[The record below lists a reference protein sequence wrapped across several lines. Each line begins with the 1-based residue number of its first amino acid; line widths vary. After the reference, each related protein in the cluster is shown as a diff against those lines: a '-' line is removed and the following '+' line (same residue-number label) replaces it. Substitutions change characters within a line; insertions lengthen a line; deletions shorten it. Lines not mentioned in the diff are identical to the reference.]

1 MAKDQRRPTN
11 DQSIAQPIP
20 ELLKAESSRLIYN
33 NFGAPVRAP
42 TLTMPSRG
50 HGKSGAV
57 AEANKAGKTYEG
69 LSRQQLIDLYRVMYT
84 SRRLDDR
91 EIVLKRQQKT
101 FFQISGAG
109 HEAVTAAAGF
119 AMKPSYDW
127 FFPYYRDRALCLA
140 LGTTPD
146 EMLLQAVGAAD
157 DPSSGGRQ
165 MPSHWGYKRLNVVT
179 QSSCTGTQ
187 ILHAVGCA
195 EASRY
200 FMMHPNAGQKARGD
214 YREFKDVQFHGD
226 EVTYVSLGDGT
237 TSEGEFW
244 ESMNAAANQRLP
256 IVFLVEDNGYA
267 ISVPVEVQTAGGN
280 ISRLVSGFP
289 NFHFEEID
297 GTDPVVSYGA
307 LSRAVAHCRAGVGP
321 SFVHAHVIRPYSH
334 SLSDDEKLYR
344 PDIERER
351 DAARDPISRMQL
363 FLIRDGILDEKGIN
377 KLEKEV
383 DDGLQAA
390 VDRVLAAPLP
400 QPETIKQYLYSPDL
414 DPTSPMFDTQVSMGG
429 DARTSNNSVSAGEGA
444 SASLSTGV
452 RASTE
457 QGAQEKK
464 AAPKTMADLINAT
477 LRDEMKRDERI
488 VIFGEDVA
496 DCSREEYL
504 RQKMVK
510 GKGGVFK
517 LTSGLQCDFGS
528 DRVFNSPIAEASIA
542 GRAVGMAVRGLKPVA
557 EIQFFDYIWPAMMQ
571 LRNELPVMRWRS
583 NGDFSAPCVIRVA
596 IGGYLTG
603 GAIYHSQ
610 CGESIFTHT
619 PGMRVI
625 FPSNALDA
633 AGLLRTAIRCDDP
646 VMFLEH
652 KRLYRES
659 YGRAAYP
666 GPDYMIPFGKAKIVH
681 PGTDLTVI
689 TYGAVVPRA
698 LQAVQKLDREAGLKI
713 ELIDL
718 RSLNPYDW
726 ETIAASVQKTN
737 RVLVA
742 YEDTL
747 SWGYGAEIAARI
759 ADELFENLDAPVK
772 RVAAKDTFIAYQPVL
787 ESAILPQVQDLY
799 LAMKELAEY

>member
-1 MAKDQRRPTN
+1 MPT
-11 DQSIAQPIP
+11 
-20 ELLKAESSRLIYN
+20 R
-33 NFGAPVRAP
+33 
-42 TLTMPSRG
+42 T

-57 AEANKAGKTYEG
+57 AEANKAGKAYEG
-69 LSRQQLIDLYRVMYT
+69 LSRQQLIDAYRLMYT

-91 EIVLKRQQKT
+91 EIMLKRQQKI

-109 HEAVTAAAGF
+109 HEAVTVAAGL
-119 AMKPSYDW
+119 AMKAGYDW

-140 LGTTPD
+140 LGATPY
-146 EMLLQAVGAAD
+146 EMLLQAVGAAE

-195 EASRY
+195 EVSRY
-200 FMMHPNAGQKARGD
+200 MIAHPNAAQKVSGD
-214 YREFKDVQFHGD
+214 YREFKDVTFYGD

-244 ESMNAAANQRLP
+244 EAMNAAANHRLP

-307 LSRAVAHCRAGVGP
+307 FSRAVAHCRAGVGP
-321 SFVHAHVIRPYSH
+321 SFIHAHVIRPYSH

-344 PDIERER
+344 PDIERQR
-351 DAARDPISRMQL
+351 DAARDPITRMQL
-363 FLIRDGILDEKGIN
+363 FLIREGILDEKAIN

-383 DDGLQAA
+383 EEGLQDA
-390 VDRVLAAPLP
+390 VDRALAAPVAS
-400 QPETIKQYLYSPDL
+400 PESIKQFLYSPDI
-414 DPTSPMFDTQVSMGG
+414 DPTSAAFDT
-429 DARTSNNSVSAGEGA
+429 DAPPASPAAGEGA
-444 SASLSTGV
+444 
-452 RASTE
+452 RATHD
-457 QGAQEKK
+457 QEKK
-464 AAPKTMADLINAT
+464 PAPKTMADLINAT
-477 LRDEMKRDERI
+477 LRDEMRRDDRI

-528 DRVFNSPIAEASIA
+528 ERVFNAPLAEASIA
-542 GRAVGMAVRGLKPVA
+542 GRATGMAVRGLKPVV

-571 LRNELPVMRWRS
+571 LRNELPTIRWRS
-583 NGDFSAPCVIRVA
+583 NGAFSAPCVIRVP

-619 PGMRVI
+619 PGMHVV

-666 GPDYMIPFGKAKIVH
+666 GPDYMIPFGKARLVH
-681 PGTDLTVI
+681 PGTDLTVV

-698 LQAVQKLDREAGLKI
+698 LQAVQKLEREEGLKI

-718 RSLNPYDW
+718 RTLNPYDW
-726 ETIAASVQKTN
+726 ETIAGSVTKTN
-737 RVLVA
+737 RVIVA

-759 ADELFENLDAPVK
+759 ADELFDKLDAPVK
-772 RVAAKDTFIAYQPVL
+772 RVAAKDTFIAYQPTL